1 MKKFRLLLLAL
12 SIAGGM
18 TTACHST
25 HNHGAQEEHEEHAAV
40 EKQTYTIYDRNNR
53 YELFFEST
61 PFIENEKAELLVHV
75 TRLPEYKPL
84 QQGSLKLLYNNQLVA
99 SANQPEVPGIFHLA
113 FSPKKIGSIDLKME
127 LTDKGVPVLFPLNN
141 INVYENHDAFHESQQ
156 EHHENAKAIAF
167 LKEEAW
173 KIDFAVA
180 PVKEE
185 PFFEII
191 KTSGEIMP
199 AQGDE
204 IVVTAKHR
212 GTVLLGGTQ
221 LLSGEP
227 VKKNEELMTLSASLL
242 DGNLNQDYLKAKAA
256 YDKAKENY
264 ERSKQLIEDRL
275 ITQTEFRSAEAEFRS
290 AKAVFENISRF
301 HTTQGE
307 RIVAPQNGYIKECL
321 VSEGQFVEAG
331 QALMVITQNRKLTL
345 RADVPQ
351 KDYARLPSVF
361 SANFITPYDQQVHSI
376 DNLGGKKITF
386 GKSTLDK
393 TFFTPV
399 YFEVINTEN
408 LIPGSYVEVYLKA
421 GSFQDALTIPLSSLM
436 EEQGNF
442 YVFVQKDGEEYLKRY
457 ITPGRNDGKRLEVL
471 SGLEAGERVVAK
483 GAYRVKLAS
492 MSGTAPAHNHNH

>member
-1 MKKFRLLLLAL
+1 MKKIRLLFLAAWF
-12 SIAGGM
+12 AGGI
-18 TTACHST
+18 TTACHNAR
-25 HNHGAQEEHEEHAAV
+25 NHQAEEDLDEHDTV
-40 EKQTYTIYDRNNR
+40 EKLTHTVYDSQNQ
-53 YELFFEST
+53 YELFFESA
-61 PFIENEKAELLVHV
+61 PFFLNEKVELLVHV

-84 QQGSLKLLYNNQLVA
+84 KEGSLKLLNNHQVLVTV
-99 SANQPEVPGIFHLA
+99 SEPEVPGIFHVSFTPAKAGQSNLE
-113 FSPKKIGSIDLKME
+113 IEI
-127 LTDKGVPVLFPLNN
+127 TDNGIPVLFPLKN
-141 INVYENHDAFHESQQ
+141 ISVFENEAAFHESEQ
-156 EHHENAKAIAF
+156 EHHEHGKVIAF
-167 LKEEAW
+167 SKEEAW
-173 KIDFAVA
+173 KIDFAIKQ
-180 PVKEE
+180 VKEE

-227 VKKNEELMTLSASLL
+227 VKKNEELLTLSASLL

-256 YDKAKENY
+256 YDKARENY
-264 ERSKQLIEDRL
+264 ERSRQLIQDRL
-275 ITQTEFRSAEAEFRS
+275 ITQTEFRSAEAEFKS

-307 RIVAPQNGYIKECL
+307 RIVAPQTGYIKECL

-361 SANFITPYDQQVHSI
+361 SANFITPYNQQVHSV
-376 DNLGGKKITF
+376 DNLEGRKITF

-421 GSFQDALTIPLSSLM
+421 GSFQNALTIPLSALM

-442 YVFVQKDGEEYLKRY
+442 YVFVQKGGEQYVKCY
-457 ITPGRNDGKRLEVL
+457 ITPGRNDGERLEVL
-471 SGLEAGERVVAK
+471 SGLEAGERVVAQ
-483 GAYRVKLAS
+483 GAYRVKLVS

>member
-1 MKKFRLLLLAL
+1 MKKLRLLFLV
-12 SIAGGM
+12 IWFVGGL
-18 TTACHST
+18 TTACQNAK
-25 HNHGAQEEHEEHAAV
+25 NHQAGEGQEEQEAV
-40 EKQTYTIYDRNNR
+40 EKQTFTVFDSQNQ

-61 PFIENEKAELLVHV
+61 PFILNEKAELLVHV
-75 TRLPEYKPL
+75 TRLPKYKPL
-84 QQGSLKLLYNNQLVA
+84 KEGSLKLLKNHQLLATVG
-99 SANQPEVPGIFHLA
+99 QPEVPGIFHIA
-113 FSPKKIGSIDLKME
+113 FTPKKAGPLNLQME
-127 LTDKGVPVLFPLNN
+127 VTDNGVPILFS
-141 INVYENHDAFHESQQ
+141 IKDAQVFENETAFHESEE
-156 EHHENAKAIAF
+156 EHHEHGKVIAF
-167 LKEEAW
+167 SKEEAW
-173 KIDFAVA
+173 KINFVIKL
-180 PVKEE
+180 VKEE

-212 GTVLLGGTQ
+212 GTVLLGGTR

-227 VKKNEELMTLSASLL
+227 VKKNEELLTLSASLL

-256 YDKAKENY
+256 YDKARENY
-264 ERSKQLIEDRL
+264 ERSIQLIEDRL
-275 ITQTEFRSAEAEFRS
+275 ITQTEFRSTEAEFKS

-307 RIVAPQNGYIKECL
+307 RIVAPQTGFIKECL
-321 VSEGQFVEAG
+321 VSEGQFVQAG

-351 KDYARLPSVF
+351 KDYARLSSVF
-361 SANFITPYDQQVHSI
+361 SANFITPYDQQVHSV
-376 DNLGGKKITF
+376 DNLEGRKITF

-421 GSFQDALTIPLSSLM
+421 GSFKNALTIPLSSLM

-442 YVFVQKDGEEYLKRY
+442 YVFVQKDGETYLKRY
-457 ITPGRNDGKRLEVL
+457 ITPGRNDGERLEVL
-471 SGLEAGERVVAK
+471 SGLEAGERVVAQ

-492 MSGTAPAHNHNH
+492 MSGSAPAHNH

>member
-1 MKKFRLLLLAL
+1 MKKIRILFLAIC
-12 SIAGGM
+12 IAGGL
-18 TTACHST
+18 TTACHQSIKP
-25 HNHGAQEEHEEHAAV
+25 QETDSHDEHEMA
-40 EKQTYTIYDRNNR
+40 EKQTFTVFDSQNQ
-53 YELFFEST
+53 YELFFESS
-61 PFIENEKAELLVHV
+61 PFIQNQKADLLVHV
-75 TRLPEYKPL
+75 TRLPEYKPIN
-84 QQGSLKLLYNNQLVA
+84 QGSLKLLDDNQLLATVG
-99 SANQPEVPGIFHLA
+99 QLKEPGIFHMA
-113 FSPKKIGSIDLKME
+113 FIPQKTGLINLEIE
-127 LTDKGVPVLFPLNN
+127 VIDKGIPLLFTLKN
-141 INVYENHDAFHESQQ
+141 IHIYENEAAFHESEEEHQ
-156 EHHENAKAIAF
+156 ERGKSIAF
-167 LKEEAW
+167 PKEEAW
-173 KIDFAVA
+173 KINFAVEQ
-180 PVKEE
+180 VKEE

-191 KTSGEIMP
+191 KSSGEIMP

-256 YDKAKENY
+256 YDKSKENY

-275 ITQTEFRSAEAEFRS
+275 ITQTEFRSVEAEFKS
-290 AKAVFENISRF
+290 ARAVFENISRF

-307 RIVAPQNGYIKECL
+307 RIVSPQNGFIKESL
-321 VSEGQFVEAG
+321 VSEGQFVQAG

-376 DNLGGKKITF
+376 ENLGGKKITF

-421 GSFQDALTIPLSSLM
+421 GSFKNALTIPLSSLM

-442 YVFVQKDGEEYLKRY
+442 YVFVQKSGEQYAKRY
-457 ITPGRNDGKRLEVL
+457 ITPGRNDGEKLEVL
-471 SGLEAGERVVAK
+471 SGLEPAERVVTQ
-483 GAYRVKLAS
+483 GAYRIKLAS
-492 MSGTAPAHNHNH
+492 MSGNVPAHNHSH

>member
-1 MKKFRLLLLAL
+1 MRKLRLLFLAL
-12 SIAGGM
+12 WFAGGM
-18 TTACHST
+18 TTACHNAK
-25 HNHGAQEEHEEHAAV
+25 NHQADEGHEESEAM
-40 EKQTYTIYDRNNR
+40 EKQTFTVFDSQNQ
-53 YELFFEST
+53 YELFVEST
-61 PFIENEKAELLVHV
+61 PFIQNEKAELLVHV
-75 TRLPEYKPL
+75 TLLPEYEPL
-84 QQGSLKLLYNNQLVA
+84 KQGSLKLLNNHQLLATVA
-99 SANQPEVPGIFHLA
+99 QPEVPGIFHVS
-113 FSPKKIGSIDLKME
+113 FTPPKTGLLPLEIE
-127 LTDKGVPVLFPLNN
+127 VTDKGIPVLFSLK
-141 INVYENHDAFHESQQ
+141 NVRVFKNETAFHES
-156 EHHENAKAIAF
+156 EEKHHEHGKVIAF
-167 LKEEAW
+167 SKEEAW
-173 KIDFAVA
+173 KINFAIE

-227 VKKNEELMTLSASLL
+227 VKKNEELLTLSASLL

-256 YDKAKENY
+256 YDKASRNY

-290 AKAVFENISRF
+290 AQAVYENISRF

-307 RIVAPQNGYIKECL
+307 RIVAPQTGYIKECL
-321 VSEGQFVEAG
+321 VSEGQFVQAG

-351 KDYARLPSVF
+351 KDYVRLPSVF
-361 SANFITPYDQQVHSI
+361 SANFITPYDLQVHSV
-376 DNLGGKKITF
+376 DNLGGRKITF

-421 GSFQDALTIPLSSLM
+421 GSFKNALTIPLSSLM

-442 YVFVQKDGEEYLKRY
+442 YVFVQKNGEEYLKRY
-457 ITPGRNDGKRLEVL
+457 ITPGRNDGERLEVL
-471 SGLEAGERVVAK
+471 SGLEAGERVVAQ

-492 MSGTAPAHNHNH
+492 MSGSAPAHNHNH